1 MLLGGI
7 KMTSEK
13 KFICANFIPQS
24 DNPCGFE
31 VQGEEDFVIQAAV
44 DHVVEEHEWIDSPQL
59 REDIK
64 NSLVD
69 VVPA

>member
-1 MLLGGI
+1 M
-7 KMTSEK
+7 EK
-13 KFICANFIPQS
+13 KFICANFIPQP
-24 DNPCGFE
+24 DNVCDYV
-31 VQGEEDFVIQAAV
+31 VQGEEDYTIQAAV

-69 VVPA
+69 V